1 MALITTPEQL
11 RQLYAQPR
19 ERSLKKQLPR
29 LDRYCRQFIGLSP
42 FCLLSSQSASGQA
55 DVSPRGDRAG
65 FVRVMD
71 DHTLLIP
78 DWPGNNRLD
87 SLSNILSN
95 PAVGLL
101 FLVPGID
108 ETLRVN
114 GRAEIRDDLE
124 LLGLFAHGE
133 RLPITVLVIKVEE
146 AYLHCAKALMRSR
159 LWQAD
164 LQVDR
169 DVLPSM
175 GEMLKEQ
182 TGAAVAETQAEM
194 LERYKQTL
202 Y

>member
-1 MALITTPEQL
+1 MAVITNPEQL
-11 RQLYAQPR
+11 RQIYAQPR
-19 ERSLKKQLPR
+19 ERSLKKQLGH

-42 FCLLSSQSASGQA
+42 FCLLSTQSESGKA
-55 DVSPRGDRAG
+55 DVSPRGDAPG
-65 FVRVMD
+65 FVYVAD
-71 DHTLLIP
+71 DNTLLIP

-124 LLGLFAHGE
+124 LRQRFARGE
-133 RLPITVLVIKVEE
+133 RLPITVLLVKVEE

-159 LWQAD
+159 LWQPES
-164 LQVDR
+164 QVER
-169 DVLPSM
+169 SLLPSM

-182 TGAAVAETQAEM
+182 TGAATAETQAEM

>member
-29 LDRYCRQFIGLSP
+29 LDRYCRQVIGLSP

-114 GRAEIRDDLE
+114 GRAEIHDDLE

-133 RLPITVLVIKVEE
+133 CLPITVLVIKVEE

-159 LWQAD
+159 LWQPD

-169 DVLPSM
+169 GVLPSM
-175 GEMLKEQ
+175 GEMLKQQ

-194 LERYKQTL
+194 LERYQQTL